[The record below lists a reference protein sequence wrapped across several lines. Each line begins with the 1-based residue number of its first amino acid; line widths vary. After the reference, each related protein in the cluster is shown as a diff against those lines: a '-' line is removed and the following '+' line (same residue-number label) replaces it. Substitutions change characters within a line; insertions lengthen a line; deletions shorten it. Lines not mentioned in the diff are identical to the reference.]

1 MKSHHIQEIAMVAL
15 QIFATLSA
23 IAGGVALMV
32 GAIELPAEWLDGS
45 PFSSY
50 TIPGAILALIVG
62 GSQFVALWATSR
74 QTEWQSSA
82 AAIAGITLMGWI
94 AGELITVGSNDF
106 VMLSYQLFYF
116 AIGFAELVLAA
127 LQLGEREYAE

>member
-1 MKSHHIQEIAMVAL
+1 MKSHHTQEIAMVAL
-15 QIFATLSA
+15 QVFAMLSA
-23 IAGGVALMV
+23 IAS
-32 GAIELPAEWLDGS
+32 AIEFPSEWLDGS

-50 TIPGAILALIVG
+50 TIPGIILALIVG
-62 GSQFVALWATSR
+62 GSQFVALWATFR

-82 AAIAGITLMGWI
+82 AAIAGIILMGWI
-94 AGELITVGSNDF
+94 VGELITVGSSDS
-106 VMLSYQLFYF
+106 VMLSYQLVYF